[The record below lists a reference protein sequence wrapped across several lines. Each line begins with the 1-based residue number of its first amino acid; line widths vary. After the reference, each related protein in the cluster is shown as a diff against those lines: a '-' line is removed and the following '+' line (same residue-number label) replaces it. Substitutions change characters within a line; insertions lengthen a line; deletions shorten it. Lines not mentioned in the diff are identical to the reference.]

1 MKFLLDTNVMIHL
14 FYATEPLNSN
24 VQKNN
29 PEDLAVSGFTEAE
42 ILHGVE
48 NSAPP
53 QYREQNR
60 IARAI
65 AMSPFTRIYHDE
77 SISEAYGKIKTYLVQ
92 NKIYAPNNE
101 IDIFIAATGVAKNL
115 TLVTSNT
122 KDFNQIPNLKIEDW
136 S

>member
-14 FYATEPLNSN
+14 FYAAEPLNSN
-24 VQKNN
+24 VQKHN

-48 NSAPP
+48 NSAP

-60 IARAI
+60 TARAI
-65 AMSPFTRIYHDE
+65 AMSPFTRVYHDE
-77 SISEAYGKIKTYLVQ
+77 SISEAYGKIKTHLVQ
-92 NKIYAPNNE
+92 NKIYSPSNE
-101 IDIFIAATGVAKNL
+101 IDIFIAATALAKNL

-122 KDFNQIPNLKIEDW
+122 KDFDQIPNLKIENW